1 MDCFAKELTPEH
13 IPEGLWREVAET
25 IGAEN
30 LYKLAELIGGATL
43 YIPKPE
49 SLTRPIRDAHIKAEF
64 NGWNHLELAKKY
76 NVTDRLV
83 RQVCGPGC
91 TEGQLNLFEAGEED
105 IIAVFIPD
113 SVSIFIK
120 KIFPPLFLY
129 PCAIR
134 VKRAHGCHHMEM
146 RVRDTAVL
154 FLLAVKSKIGNHAFC
169 HKLLL
174 HELPR
179 QFHVFFQRQ
188 FILHGNIKGIGK
200 LCFWMFLA
208 ALHSIPEGRP
218 VKIYFRRMGR
228 QHDFRSD
235 HAALF
240 GVVADFSIVAAVKA
254 IPGSVGC
261 AGNGA
266 LTGAALYLCD

>member
-91 TEGQLNLFEAGEED
+91 TEGQLNQMCIRDRACARAARSSSAWGSWWAGR
-105 IIAVFIPD
+105 AMARPTP
-113 SVSIFIK
+113 SSSM
-120 KIFPPLFLY
+120 PASPGWPMWSCLLY
-129 PCAIR
+129 TSRC
-134 VKRAHGCHHMEM
+134 V
-146 RVRDTAVL
+146 
-154 FLLAVKSKIGNHAFC
+154 
-169 HKLLL
+169 
-174 HELPR
+174 
-179 QFHVFFQRQ
+179 
-188 FILHGNIKGIGK
+188 
-200 LCFWMFLA
+200 
-208 ALHSIPEGRP
+208 
-218 VKIYFRRMGR
+218 
-228 QHDFRSD
+228 
-235 HAALF
+235 
-240 GVVADFSIVAAVKA
+240 
-254 IPGSVGC
+254 
-261 AGNGA
+261 
-266 LTGAALYLCD
+266 

>member
-1 MDCFAKELTPEH
+1 MDSRYQVKPLPH
-13 IPEGLWREVAET
+13 IGTVVDTHIQPFFLKFCING
-25 IGAEN
+25 
-30 LYKLAELIGGATL
+30 
-43 YIPKPE
+43 
-49 SLTRPIRDAHIKAEF
+49 SRPLLPPVFQRF
-64 NGWNHLELAKKY
+64 
-76 NVTDRLV
+76 RLMP
-83 RQVCGPGC
+83 VCC
-91 TEGQLNLFEAGEED
+91 MD
-105 IIAVFIPD
+105 SVKHIIAVFIPD

-120 KIFPPLFLY
+120 KIFPTLFLS

-134 VKRAHGCHHMEM
+134 VQRAHGCHHMKM
-146 RVRDTAVL
+146 RVRDAAVL
-154 FLLAVKSKIGNHAFC
+154 FLRAVKSKVGNHAFC

-174 HELPR
+174 YELPR
-179 QFHVFFQRQ
+179 QLHVFFQRQ

-208 ALHSIPEGRP
+208 VLHSIPEGRP

-240 GVVADFSIVAAVKA
+240 GVVADFSIVAAVKTL
-254 IPGSVGC
+254 PGSIGC

-266 LTGAALYLCD
+266 LTGAALDLCD

>member
-49 SLTRPIRDAHIKAEF
+49 SLTPLPRDAHIRGEF

-105 IIAVFIPD
+105 
-113 SVSIFIK
+113 
-120 KIFPPLFLY
+120 
-129 PCAIR
+129 
-134 VKRAHGCHHMEM
+134 
-146 RVRDTAVL
+146 T
-154 FLLAVKSKIGNHAFC
+154 
-169 HKLLL
+169 
-174 HELPR
+174 
-179 QFHVFFQRQ
+179 
-188 FILHGNIKGIGK
+188 
-200 LCFWMFLA
+200 
-208 ALHSIPEGRP
+208 
-218 VKIYFRRMGR
+218 
-228 QHDFRSD
+228 
-235 HAALF
+235 
-240 GVVADFSIVAAVKA
+240 FS
-254 IPGSVGC
+254 
-261 AGNGA
+261 
-266 LTGAALYLCD
+266 